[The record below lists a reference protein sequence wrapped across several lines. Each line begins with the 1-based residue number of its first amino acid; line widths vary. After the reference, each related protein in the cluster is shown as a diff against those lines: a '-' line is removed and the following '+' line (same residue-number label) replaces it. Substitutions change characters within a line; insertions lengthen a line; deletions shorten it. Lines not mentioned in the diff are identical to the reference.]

1 MPPTAPNNMAGAG
14 QFPLVVSP
22 TIANIKLYHIPING
36 GAVLNLISLAAFQK
50 LQILM
55 SKLASSRSFLGV
67 GSGAIISRGSIFLP
81 VTFGM
86 HEN

>member
-1 MPPTAPNNMAGAG
+1 MAGAG

-22 TIANIKLYHIPING
+22 IIANIKLYHVPING